1 MTIDQALKELQS
13 LTDNTGEIYEVEAR
27 AFLRRFALEFV
38 TSCLPVEM
46 KMTLVRGTVDPD
58 DYYRDEYYVD
68 GFNYCRLATL
78 EAAKRI
84 LGI

>member
-1 MTIDQALKELQS
+1 MTIDECFQAIDKGEGLFFYPDDIKEILQ
-13 LTDNTGEIYEVEAR
+13 
-27 AFLRRFALEFV
+27 RFALEFV

-68 GFNYCRLATL
+68 GFNYCRTATL
-78 EAAKRI
+78 EAARKI
-84 LGI
+84 LGV